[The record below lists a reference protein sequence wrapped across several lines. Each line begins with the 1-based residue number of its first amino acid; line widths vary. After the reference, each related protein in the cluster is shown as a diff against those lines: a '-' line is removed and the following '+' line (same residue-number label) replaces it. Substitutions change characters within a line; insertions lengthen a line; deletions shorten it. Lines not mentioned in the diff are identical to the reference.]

1 MEGDLLLRGYRPATR
16 SRYLWCA
23 KRFAAHF
30 GRSPAEMGEA
40 EVRAFL
46 LHLVGGGKSV
56 SIQKLYVAWVSGG

>member
-1 MEGDLLLRGYRPATR
+1 
-16 SRYLWCA
+16 
-23 KRFAAHF
+23 
-30 GRSPAEMGEA
+30 MGEA